1 MATNKERQVMSFGS
15 MIWRFI
21 YLLVSYFL
29 LAYMTTISD
38 EIFIPFTI
46 FIGGIMYDYYSL
58 GVNARDNKELKAI
71 ATKGLKYSAP
81 FIIIGA
87 LGTTKVLCIKKLVIW
102 GISTPIITT
111 HSICSIPIPN
121 YIGIPYLLV
130 WLVGWIV
137 PGIEIRSLW
146 KSLLNAN
153 IFDSTIDASA

>member
-1 MATNKERQVMSFGS
+1 MATNRERQGMSFGS

-29 LAYMTTISD
+29 LAYITTISD
-38 EIFIPFTI
+38 ELFIPFTI

-58 GVNARDNKELKAI
+58 GVNARNNEGLKAI

-87 LGTTKVLCIKKLVIW
+87 LGITKVLCIKKLEIW

-111 HSICSIPIPN
+111 HSICSIPIPD
-121 YIGIPYLLV
+121 YIGIPYLFI

-146 KSLLNAN
+146 KSLLKTN